1 VATDEM
7 RYDYQDRFY
16 YYMSNPRKTVV
27 IRGQLNQNGDGLM
40 HWKEIPGPH
49 FAPYMMGNTS
59 VLKYTDACPVV
70 IEDKLLLIGGGSG
83 GMTHNHSLVYDHEK
97 GHWYKTHPLFANS
110 TKFVTLSCIVDKRLP
125 RVIVLGRTTDETKL
139 VVLKVGNYR
148 NRLHLQPMDPVTIGE
163 GLMDGV
169 LFALD
174 PPTVGDKEE
183 RYEVVLIGQCDAG
196 TNKTSPSGGNNYKPC
211 IFEMERCLRA
221 DCQIKGEIKKLY
233 KGGSIRPL
241 NIYTKE
247 VDFDSI
253 EFSRS
258 RTRFAMVKATYFDR
272 DCEPLKVIPKAYG
285 APDY

>member
-1 VATDEM
+1 M
-7 RYDYQDRFY
+7 
-16 YYMSNPRKTVV
+16 
-27 IRGQLNQNGDGLM
+27 QLTEFQ
-40 HWKEIPGPH
+40 
-49 FAPYMMGNTS
+49 F
-59 VLKYTDACPVV
+59 
-70 IEDKLLLIGGGSG
+70 LL
-83 GMTHNHSLVYDHEK
+83 N
-97 GHWYKTHPLFANS
+97 
-110 TKFVTLSCIVDKRLP
+110 
-125 RVIVLGRTTDETKL
+125 
-139 VVLKVGNYR
+139 
-148 NRLHLQPMDPVTIGE
+148 
-163 GLMDGV
+163 
-169 LFALD
+169 LD

-183 RYEVVLIGQCDAG
+183 RYEVVLVGQCDAG

-241 NIYTKE
+241 NKYTNE
-247 VDFDSI
+247 VDFDSM